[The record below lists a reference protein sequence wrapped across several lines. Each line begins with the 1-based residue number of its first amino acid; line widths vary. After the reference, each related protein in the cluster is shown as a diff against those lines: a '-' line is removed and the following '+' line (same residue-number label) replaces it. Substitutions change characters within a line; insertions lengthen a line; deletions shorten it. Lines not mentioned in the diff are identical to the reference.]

1 MLLYKINKFKKPF
14 QKSKE
19 KKCRIVNLLLLF
31 CVLCFHLLSGCDQ
44 KQQKP
49 VSKSDYL
56 LNTVVSI
63 SIYDIAGNQKDTE
76 TILDDCMTKCKEY
89 ENLFSRT
96 ITESDISRI
105 NDAAPEYVTVSDDT
119 ILLLQQALSYCQLT
133 NGLLDITIAPVK
145 DLWNFATPEKGH
157 IPDGESIAIQLAH
170 VNYKNVEIDQNKVRL
185 KDAHAALDVGFIA
198 KGYIADRLK
207 EYMIAEG
214 VTSGII
220 NLGGNV
226 LTIGNK
232 DGQDFKV
239 GIQKPFADTGT
250 ALVSVASNDS
260 SVVTSGIYERFFSLD
275 KKIYH
280 HILNPSTGYPVEN
293 ELLSVTILSKDST
306 TGDALST
313 SCLLLGLEK
322 GKELIESLD
331 GVEAVFITK
340 DYNVIE
346 TTNGNSSTHI
356 RKAAPVVLG
365 TAFINAMAELLPHIL
380 PESIM
385 LAKMLYN
392 PALLHI
398 NLPCW

>member
-1 MLLYKINKFKKPF
+1 MEL
-14 QKSKE
+14 
-19 KKCRIVNLLLLF
+19 
-31 CVLCFHLLSGCDQ
+31 
-44 KQQKP
+44 
-49 VSKSDYL
+49 
-56 LNTVVSI
+56 
-63 SIYDIAGNQKDTE
+63 
-76 TILDDCMTKCKEY
+76 
-89 ENLFSRT
+89 
-96 ITESDISRI
+96 
-105 NDAAPEYVTVSDDT
+105 
-119 ILLLQQALSYCQLT
+119 
-133 NGLLDITIAPVK
+133 
-145 DLWNFATPEKGH
+145 
-157 IPDGESIAIQLAH
+157 
-170 VNYKNVEIDQNKVRL
+170 DQNKVRL